1 MVLSGG
7 TIKERLQ
14 IALPGSSTGTSTSDR
29 LWVVS
34 TPSLDYPENTPNNH
48 TIKVNISPQLNQ
60 MPVTPLGVAAGILI
74 GASGGII
81 VQLYRNRLD
90 RKKAV
95 KRWHSDSLGLIG
107 RVEHLGRR
115 VTEYQPETNTEKL
128 QSELEPLSE
137 EIKEH
142 AISAP
147 NGVSPEARDRMNDL
161 ADISNG
167 LVILAEQDE
176 EFEPTEL
183 LSLLQ
188 ASAKQRE
195 EPIPDIEQVN
205 KLIDDIDTEAIH
217 EDLPVDEVDY
227 DEQMVNEILGDL
239 SDETQETMEVQ
250 SVEDALNFDFSAA
263 NDTIDDFDVVDE
275 IMPDTMREFVR
286 VWMLDVTEELY
297 DEMEQH
303 RAHV

>member
-1 MVLSGG
+1 
-7 TIKERLQ
+7 
-14 IALPGSSTGTSTSDR
+14 
-29 LWVVS
+29 
-34 TPSLDYPENTPNNH
+34 
-48 TIKVNISPQLNQ
+48 
-60 MPVTPLGVAAGILI
+60 
-74 GASGGII
+74 
-81 VQLYRNRLD
+81 
-90 RKKAV
+90 
-95 KRWHSDSLGLIG
+95 
-107 RVEHLGRR
+107 
-115 VTEYQPETNTEKL
+115 
-128 QSELEPLSE
+128 
-137 EIKEH
+137 
-142 AISAP
+142 
-147 NGVSPEARDRMNDL
+147 MNDL

-167 LVILAEQDE
+167 LVILAEQGE

>member
-1 MVLSGG
+1 
-7 TIKERLQ
+7 
-14 IALPGSSTGTSTSDR
+14 
-29 LWVVS
+29 
-34 TPSLDYPENTPNNH
+34 
-48 TIKVNISPQLNQ
+48 
-60 MPVTPLGVAAGILI
+60 
-74 GASGGII
+74 
-81 VQLYRNRLD
+81 
-90 RKKAV
+90 
-95 KRWHSDSLGLIG
+95 
-107 RVEHLGRR
+107 
-115 VTEYQPETNTEKL
+115 
-128 QSELEPLSE
+128 
-137 EIKEH
+137 
-142 AISAP
+142 
-147 NGVSPEARDRMNDL
+147 MNDL

-167 LVILAEQDE
+167 LVILAEQGE

-205 KLIDDIDTEAIH
+205 KLIDDIDTEAIR